1 MEQELLFKLLERTL
15 NYTPIVYKQSSF
27 NVDREAFDN
36 QYTMEYKFPEI
47 PDDCLLFF
55 IPIMSCTGASKIN
68 IRTPSADGTTYV
80 NNNFDILVE
89 TNDGKVRAAVLGDII
104 AYRMCFFRF
113 KKGANKIILCNSPLY
128 NEAAFSSLTVTNAE
142 FQRVPT
148 VNGEKIAMEKA
159 LIALEERLFA
169 LEKKIKFGVGDPEE
183 ALANEPAGTLFI
195 QVEED

>member
-1 MEQELLFKLLERTL
+1 MEQELLFKLLERSL

-55 IPIMSCTGASKIN
+55 TPIMSCTGASKLN
-68 IRTPSADGTTYV
+68 VRTPSVDGTTYV
-80 NNNFDILVE
+80 DHNFDILVE
-89 TNDGKVRAAVLGDII
+89 TNDGKARATTLGDII

-113 KKGANKIILCNSPLY
+113 KKGTNKIILCNSPLY

-142 FQRVPT
+142 FQKVPT

-159 LIALEERLFA
+159 LIALEERVFA
-169 LEKKIKFGVGDPEE
+169 LEKKIKFGTGDPEE
-183 ALANEPAGTLFI
+183 ALANEPSGTLFI